1 MLIAISWQLVLWN
14 SFLNNITTIVR
25 KTEGDSKTYKFV
37 RFFAAL
43 VYVKQKLNEIFF

>member
-14 SFLNNITTIVR
+14 SFRNNITTIVR
-25 KTEGDSKTYKFV
+25 MTEGDSETYKFI

-43 VYVKQKLNEIFF
+43 VYVKQKLNEKMF